1 MADEL
6 RKEKGLE
13 VEVVKGGLLELSINV
28 DGEKAVETSR
38 LWYPAPSRMATEAR
52 EFLARQHG

>member
-38 LWYPAPSRMATEAR
+38 LWYPAPSRMVTETR
-52 EFLARQHG
+52 EFLGKQYG